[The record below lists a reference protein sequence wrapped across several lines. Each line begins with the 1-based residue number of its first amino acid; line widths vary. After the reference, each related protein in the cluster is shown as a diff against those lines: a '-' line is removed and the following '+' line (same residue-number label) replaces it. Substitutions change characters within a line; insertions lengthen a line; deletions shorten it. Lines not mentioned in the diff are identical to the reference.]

1 MEPNHI
7 LFNLFLIFTG
17 AALLSTLVLLTRQS
31 LLVAYLLLGLLFG
44 PFGLKLIPDR
54 ELARQIG
61 DIGIIFLLFLLGVE
75 LNPRDLWQMF
85 LKISWIAIL
94 SSIIFFIVGA
104 GVAYIFGFTLEEC
117 VVVGA
122 AMMFSS
128 TIIGLKL
135 LPSSTLHHQRV
146 GEIMVGILLFQDLIA
161 IAAMLVI
168 HGMATPGGA
177 YWLDFGMALITLPTL
192 LLVAFSVERYVLRP
206 MLSRFDTVQE
216 YIFLVAIAWCL
227 GMAKLAA
234 HFGLSD
240 EIGAFIAG
248 VAIAEGPIA
257 SYITENL
264 RPIRDFCLV
273 MFFFTIGAGFNL
285 QLLPEILVPA
295 ILLAA
300 IFLIFKPYV
309 FEFLL
314 KRSGEVRHIAAEA
327 GVRLGQA
334 SEFSLLLGVMA
345 YQMVPDLIDAK
356 TNYLIQ
362 AVTIITF
369 IVSCYWVGSKYPTP
383 MSFDKKLHKA

>member
-17 AALLSTLVLLTRQS
+17 AAVVSTVVLVTRQS
-31 LLVAYLLLGLLFG
+31 LLVAYILLGILLG
-44 PFGLKLIPDR
+44 PFGFKLIPDR

-75 LNPRDLWQMF
+75 LNPRDLWHM
-85 LKISWIAIL
+85 LGKISGIAIT
-94 SSIIFFIVGA
+94 SSLAFFIVGTA
-104 GVAYIFGFTLEEC
+104 VTYLFGFTLEEC
-117 VVVGA
+117 VIVGA

-135 LPSSTLHHQRV
+135 LPTAMLQHQRV

-161 IAAMLVI
+161 ILTMLLV
-168 HGMATPGGA
+168 HGLSTPGA
-177 YWLDFGMALITLPTL
+177 YWLDFGISLITLPTL
-192 LLVAFSVERYVLRP
+192 LLVAFVGERYVLRP
-206 MLSRFDTVQE
+206 LLSKFDKIHE
-216 YIFLVAIAWCL
+216 YIFLVAIAWCI

-234 HFGLSD
+234 HFGLLH

-257 SYITENL
+257 SYITSSL

-273 MFFFTIGAGFNL
+273 LFFFTIGAGFNL
-285 QLLPEILVPA
+285 QLLPVVLVPA
-295 ILLAA
+295 ILLSV
-300 IFLIFKPYV
+300 IFLLFKPFL

-314 KRSGEVRHIAAEA
+314 KRSGEVRHIAVEA
-327 GVRLGQA
+327 GIRLGQA
-334 SEFSLLLGVMA
+334 SEFSLLLGLMA
-345 YQMVPDLIDAK
+345 YKLIPDLIDAQ

-369 IVSCYWVGSKYPTP
+369 VISCYWVGMKYPTP
-383 MSFDKKLHKA
+383 MSFDKKLQRD

>member
-7 LFNLFLIFTG
+7 LFSLFLIFTG
-17 AALLSTLVLLTRQS
+17 AAVVSTMVLMTRQS
-31 LLVAYLLLGLLFG
+31 LLVAYIVLGILLG
-44 PFGLKLIPDR
+44 PFGFKLIPDR

-61 DIGIIFLLFLLGVE
+61 EIGIIFLLFLLGVE

-85 LKISWIAIL
+85 RKISGIAIT
-94 SSIIFFIVGA
+94 SSAVFFVVGA
-104 GVAYIFGFTLEEC
+104 AIAYIFGFTNEEC
-117 VVVGA
+117 VIVGA

-135 LPSSTLHHQRV
+135 LPTSKLQHQRV

-161 IAAMLVI
+161 IIAMLVV
-168 HGMATPGGA
+168 HGMSAPSA
-177 YWLDFGMALITLPTL
+177 YWLDFGVALITLPTL
-192 LLVAFSVERYVLRP
+192 LIVAFAGERYIIRP
-206 MLSRFDTVQE
+206 LLSKFDRIQE

-227 GMAKLAA
+227 GMAKLAS

-257 SYITENL
+257 SYITDNL

-295 ILLAA
+295 ILLSV
-300 IFLIFKPYV
+300 IFLLFKPFI
-309 FEFLL
+309 FEALL
-314 KRSGEVRHIAAEA
+314 KRSGETKHIAIEA
-327 GVRLGQA
+327 GIRLGQG
-334 SEFSLLLGVMA
+334 SEFSLLLGLMA
-345 YQMVPDLIDAK
+345 YKMMPELIDAK

-369 IVSCYWVGSKYPTP
+369 IISCYWVGMKYQTP
-383 MSFDKKLHKA
+383 MSFDKKFHRD